1 MPGGSGSRGHS
12 EEVQLAA
19 PPASPAS
26 PGGPVLDAV
35 GRYRRTRDNGEQS
48 GRATFGGKGR
58 KTNN

>member
-19 PPASPAS
+19 QRAS